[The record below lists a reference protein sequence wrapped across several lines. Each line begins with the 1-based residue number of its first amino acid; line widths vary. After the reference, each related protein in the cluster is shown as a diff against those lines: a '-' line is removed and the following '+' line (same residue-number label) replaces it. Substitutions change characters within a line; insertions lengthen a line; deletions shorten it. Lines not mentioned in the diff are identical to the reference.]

1 MTDEIMAPAKQT
13 TNEKIALSVSEAA
26 DLLGVSRPTVYT
38 LIHRADFPAFKIG
51 RRTVISRIGL
61 EEWVQSQ
68 TVQHNSFV
76 N

>member
-1 MTDEIMAPAKQT
+1 M
-13 TNEKIALSVSEAA
+13 NEKIALSVSEAA

-38 LIHRADFPAFKIG
+38 LIHRDDFPAFKIG
-51 RRTVISRIGL
+51 RRTVISRSGL

-68 TVQHNSFV
+68 AVQQNSFA